1 MPPRDVVAYYHLAT
15 MNHYPMVNWEILGL
29 LKYARLLHRIK
40 ALKIGVVGDGKVVL
54 PYEDPKIQIRHFG
67 DIGKYEYP
75 TMMWLEADARNGF
88 DGDMLYFANV
98 GVSHAMER
106 EDYYP
111 GWRHLCCH
119 YCLVEWQ
126 RCLKELES
134 HDCVSI
140 EWQTDPCRHFSG
152 SFWWARSEYIR
163 TLPDLNTAGRQYGHD
178 MVRSPRHGTEFWIG
192 MNDDV
197 KYKSLF
203 QCGMSWRARPT
214 TVDWYEEAMKS
225 EGK

>member
-1 MPPRDVVAYYHLAT
+1 MRDVVAYYHLAT
-15 MNHYPMVNWEILGL
+15 MGHSDLVNWEILSL
-29 LKYARLLHRIK
+29 LKYTRLLKR
-40 ALKIGVVGDGKVVL
+40 LKYLRIGVVGEGEVVL
-54 PYEDPKIQIRHFG
+54 PYDDPKIDITRFG
-67 DIGKYEYP
+67 PIGQYEYP
-75 TMMWLEADARNGF
+75 TMAWMEEDARSGH
-88 DGDMLYFANV
+88 DCDMLYFANV
-98 GVSHAMER
+98 GVSHAIDR

-126 RCLKELES
+126 RCLVELELGN
-134 HDCVSI
+134 DCVSI

-152 SFWWARSEYIR
+152 SFWWARSEYLR
-163 TLPDLNTAGRQYGHD
+163 TLPDLKTEGKQLGLD

-192 MNDDV
+192 MNENV
-197 KYKSLF
+197 KHKSLF

-214 TVDWYEEAMKS
+214 TVDWYEEAMRR